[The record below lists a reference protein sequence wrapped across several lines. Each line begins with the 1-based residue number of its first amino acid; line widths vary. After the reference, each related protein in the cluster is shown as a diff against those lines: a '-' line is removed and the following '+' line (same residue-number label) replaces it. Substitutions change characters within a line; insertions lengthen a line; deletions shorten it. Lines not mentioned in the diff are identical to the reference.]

1 MLTVDATI
9 ENLAAVTE
17 FVDSFLE
24 ENDCPM
30 KTQMQIDLAL
40 EEAYVN
46 IANYAYGDETG
57 KAEIG
62 ISKNGDEVTIVL
74 KDGGIPYNPL
84 KKKDP
89 DTTLSA
95 EEREIGGLGVFLVKK
110 NMDSVFYEYRD
121 GKNIFTMTKKI

>member
-46 IANYAYGDETG
+46 IANYAYGNETG

-84 KKKDP
+84 EKKDP